1 MEEQSFISFTLYNNL
16 LNTTTMTLQE
26 RISMLL
32 KARKILHKQEDGETI
47 TSTDIVLAH
56 DILDMV
62 VDDLIDERFKK
73 DNIK

>member
-1 MEEQSFISFTLYNNL
+1 
-16 LNTTTMTLQE
+16 MTLQE

-32 KARKILHKQEDGETI
+32 KARKILHKQENGETI

-62 VDDLIDERFKK
+62 IDDLIGERFNSEK
-73 DNIK
+73 

>member
-1 MEEQSFISFTLYNNL
+1 
-16 LNTTTMTLQE
+16 MTLQE

-73 DNIK
+73 ENIK

>member
-1 MEEQSFISFTLYNNL
+1 
-16 LNTTTMTLQE
+16 MTLQE

-32 KARKILHKQEDGETI
+32 KARKILHKKEDGETI

-62 VDDLIDERFKK
+62 VDDMIDERFKK